1 MQHTFHK
8 ARVNIASTSSPRS
21 IASIIT
27 HKGITKETFGVDQM
41 TDVLIWNEKNTFFEQ
56 KLSK

>member
-21 IASIIT
+21 IARIIT
-27 HKGITKETFGVDQM
+27 HKGITKEIFGVDQM
-41 TDVLIWNEKNTFFEQ
+41 TDVLIWNENNILNEQ
-56 KLSK
+56 KSIK

>member
-8 ARVNIASTSSPRS
+8 AKVNIASTSSPRS

-27 HKGITKETFGVDQM
+27 HKGITKETFGVDQT
-41 TDVLIWNEKNTFFEQ
+41 TDVLIWNEKDTSNEQ